1 MSRELDSADVEAI
14 AQRVVEML
22 GERAVP
28 SQLVS
33 AAELSRR
40 LGLSRSTVYEKADQ
54 LGAIRI
60 GTGPRARLR
69 FDPDLVAKSLGVG
82 RAAVEA
88 SGSTRRRTVRR
99 RRATR
104 RPQKPGLLPIRG
116 EAPR

>member
-1 MSRELDSADVEAI
+1 MSRQLDPADVEAI

-22 GERAVP
+22 GDRGAP

-40 LGLSRSTVYEKADQ
+40 LGLSRSTVYEKAEEF
-54 LGAIRI
+54 GAIRI
-60 GTGPRARLR
+60 GHGPRARLR
-69 FDPDLVAKSLGVG
+69 FDPGLVAKSLGAG
-82 RAAVEA
+82 RPAVQESA
-88 SGSTRRRTVRR
+88 SPQPRAVRR

-104 RPQKPGLLPIRG
+104 RPPKPGLLPIRG

>member
-1 MSRELDSADVEAI
+1 MSRQLDAADVEAI
-14 AQRVVEML
+14 AQRVVEMI
-22 GERAVP
+22 GDRGAP
-28 SQLVS
+28 SRLVS

-40 LGLSRSTVYEKADQ
+40 LGLSRSTVYEKAEE

-69 FDPDLVAKSLGVG
+69 FDPDLVATSLGAG
-82 RAAVEA
+82 RAAVEP
-88 SGSTRRRTVRR
+88 SGNPRPRAVRR

-104 RPQKPGLLPIRG
+104 RPPKPGLLPIRG